1 MIGRFVQHQ
10 NVRRFQSKTTPNKE
24 RVQEWFPNMN
34 SMVQKTTIGMN
45 EKNCSKISKRRSK
58 KYFFK
63 KGINL
68 CTQYNRY
75 FHRNNVLRFRT
86 WPTPPEL
93 SAHHCIV
100 SAKFHARALPSRI
113 SPNGCGFFG
122 RAFLRSSIANK
133 TRVFCPSATHPQSA
147 GCTCRCANGGFAER
161 RRTSVANPLATA

>member
-1 MIGRFVQHQ
+1 MF
-10 NVRRFQSKTTPNKE
+10 K
-24 RVQEWFPNMN
+24 
-34 SMVQKTTIGMN
+34 N
-45 EKNCSKISKRRSK
+45 EQTS
-58 KYFFK
+58 FK
-63 KGINL
+63 KIFFHKRK
-68 CTQYNRY
+68 QYNRY

-147 GCTCRCANGGFAER
+147 GCTCRCANGGFAEH
-161 RRTSVANPLATA
+161 RRTSVANPLATAVECEWQQSRIRVETGKREIRWVFVGVVGVVEGEHVEKGCWGWWWL